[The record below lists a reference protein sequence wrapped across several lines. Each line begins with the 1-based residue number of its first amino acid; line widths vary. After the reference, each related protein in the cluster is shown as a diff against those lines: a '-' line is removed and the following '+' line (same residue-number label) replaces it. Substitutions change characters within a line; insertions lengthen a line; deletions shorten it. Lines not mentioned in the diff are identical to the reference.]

1 MQARNNSSLASSY
14 GPHGAGAEIAYA
26 IVGSAL
32 GRLMVAGTRHG
43 ICFAAMGEADAAL
56 VAELRADYP
65 RASIRVVDPNRPDD
79 SRIGRWADALADYV
93 AGRATMPAPPM
104 DIRGTPFQFA
114 VWEQLRA
121 IPAGETRSYSEIAR
135 RIGRP
140 RAIRAV
146 GTANG
151 ANPVSIVIPCHRAIR
166 ASGHLGGYRW
176 GLERKRRLLE
186 MEAGATSA
194 LQFPSAGCGTPDIEA
209 RRARTPRAVSRS

>member
-1 MQARNNSSLASSY
+1 MQTQNNSSQDSSY
-14 GPHGAGAEIAYA
+14 GPQGNGAEIVYS
-26 IVGSAL
+26 IVDSAL
-32 GRLMVAGTRHG
+32 GRLIVAATQRG
-43 ICFAAMGEADAAL
+43 ICFAAMGEADSAL

-65 RASIRVVDPNRPDD
+65 LATIRVYDPNRREDK
-79 SRIGRWADALADYV
+79 RLRQWAVALAEYI
-93 AGRATMPAPPM
+93 AGRSKMPLPPM

-114 VWEQLRA
+114 VWDQLRA

-186 MEAGATSA
+186 LEAAN
-194 LQFPSAGCGTPDIEA
+194 L
-209 RRARTPRAVSRS
+209 

>member
-1 MQARNNSSLASSY
+1 MRTESNSSQNASY
-14 GPHGAGAEIAYA
+14 GPGGAGAAIAYA
-26 IVGSAL
+26 IADSAL
-32 GRLMVAGTRHG
+32 GRLLVAGTRRG
-43 ICFAAMGEADAAL
+43 ICFAAMGEADSTL
-56 VAELRADYP
+56 VAELHGDYP
-65 RASIRVVDPNRPDD
+65 RATIRVADPNRREDA
-79 SRIGRWADALADYV
+79 RVGRWANALADYV
-93 AGRATMPAPPM
+93 AGRSKMPAPPM

-121 IPAGETRSYSEIAR
+121 IPPGETRSYSEIAR

-176 GLERKRRLLE
+176 GLDRKRKLLE
-186 MEAGATSA
+186 MES
-194 LQFPSAGCGTPDIEA
+194 QKPNP
-209 RRARTPRAVSRS
+209 

>member
-1 MQARNNSSLASSY
+1 MKAHQLNGKIASY
-14 GPHGAGAEIAYA
+14 GPHGEGAEMAYS
-26 IVGSAL
+26 IVDSAL
-32 GRLMVAGTRHG
+32 GRLLVAGTRRG
-43 ICFAAMGEADAAL
+43 ICFAALGEADPSL
-56 VAELRADYP
+56 LSELRSDYP
-65 RASIRVVDPNRPDD
+65 RATLRVADPKRRDD
-79 SRIGRWADALADYV
+79 ERIGRTADALADYV
-93 AGRATMPAPPM
+93 AGRAKMPSPPM
-104 DIRGTPFQFA
+104 DIRGTPFQLA

-176 GLERKRRLLE
+176 GLERKRQLLA
-186 MEAGATSA
+186 MET
-194 LQFPSAGCGTPDIEA
+194 
-209 RRARTPRAVSRS
+209 RSRSQTSQPGR